1 MLQINIP
8 GIGDL
13 QLTDLILDFNGTLA
27 LDGVLIEGVAQ
38 RLATLSKQ
46 LTLHVVTGDSHGT
59 AKNQLVNTNC
69 IITIVPSENQTEAK
83 INYIKKLD
91 LQRMVAIGN
100 GYNNHQIVEM
110 AKIGIIVM
118 GEEGSSTKSIL
129 AADIAVSNILNALDI
144 LIFPSRLKATLRF

>member
-13 QLTDLILDFNGTLA
+13 QLTELILDFNGTLA

-100 GYNNHQIVEM
+100 GYNDYQIVEM

-118 GEEGSSTKSIL
+118 GEEGASTKSIL
-129 AADIAVSNILNALDI
+129 AADIAVSNILSALDY
-144 LIFPSRLKATLRF
+144 

>member
-27 LDGVLIEGVAQ
+27 LDGVLIEGVTQ

-69 IITIVPSENQTEAK
+69 LITIVPPENQTEAK
-83 INYIKKLD
+83 INYINKLD
-91 LQRMVAIGN
+91 LQKMVAIGN
-100 GYNNHQIVEM
+100 GYNDHQIVEM

-118 GEEGSSTKSIL
+118 GEEGASTQSIL

-144 LIFPSRLKATLRF
+144 LIFPSRLKATLRY